1 MAEEKVNQSRM
12 KTLPD
17 ISIFIPVFRES
28 NELGSTLD
36 NLLKQ
41 DVEKEIFVTVDEATP
56 QFIEQSKRF
65 EEKVKFIF
73 NKQRMGKANAL
84 NETFKLSTGKALL
97 FLDSDIMVAHDPDFL
112 KKIIMDLQ
120 RADVLDI
127 KKRVIKGKSFLS
139 RMAYYEY
146 FTFNVSSWIADRF
159 MKKCPA
165 VNGAAFAIKREMFEK
180 IGGFHKV
187 VAEDIDIATRA
198 FLANSSF
205 SYTSEVEVKNVVHSD
220 WKKWFNQR
228 RRWAIGQA
236 LWLKTWY
243 LELAKKFAKKPQVFL
258 PGLFFLYPSVTVFLL
273 SALVP
278 SLWMYNSMLVFSVFL
293 SVRFNIIMPVFL
305 VSLGMADLLK
315 TVAISL
321 ISFGITAGIFYGF
334 SRKLGFR
341 ELKLH
346 ELFVYY
352 FVYSTV
358 WMIIIVVGHIQV
370 LLLGKKGG
378 PDWKT

>member
-1 MAEEKVNQSRM
+1 
-12 KTLPD
+12 
-17 ISIFIPVFRES
+17 
-28 NELGSTLD
+28 
-36 NLLKQ
+36 
-41 DVEKEIFVTVDEATP
+41 
-56 QFIEQSKRF
+56 
-65 EEKVKFIF
+65 
-73 NKQRMGKANAL
+73 MGKANAL
-84 NETFKLSTGKALL
+84 NETVKYSTGKALL
-97 FLDSDIMVAHDPDFL
+97 FLDSDIMVAEDPDFL

-120 RADVLDI
+120 RSDVLDI

-139 RMAYYEY
+139 KMAYYEY
-146 FTFNVSSWIADRF
+146 FTFNVSSWIADHF
-159 MKKCPA
+159 MHKCPA
-165 VNGAAFAIKREMFEK
+165 VNGAAFAIKRETFEK

-198 FLANSSF
+198 FLANSSY
-205 SYTSEVEVKNVVHSD
+205 SYTSDVEVKNVVHSD

-236 LWLKTWY
+236 LWLKTWC

-293 SVRFNIIMPVFL
+293 SVRFNIMLPVFL
-305 VSLGMADLLK
+305 VSLAMADVLK
-315 TVAISL
+315 IVAISL
-321 ISFGITAGIFYGF
+321 ASFGITAGVFYGF

-341 ELKLH
+341 EIKLH
-346 ELFVYY
+346 ELFAYY
-352 FVYSTV
+352 FFYSSI

-370 LLLGKKGG
+370 FLFGKKAG

>member
-1 MAEEKVNQSRM
+1 VYK
-12 KTLPD
+12 
-17 ISIFIPVFRES
+17 ES
-28 NELGSTLD
+28 NELASTLS
-36 NLLKQ
+36 NLLRQ
-41 DVEKEIFVTVDEATP
+41 DVDKEIFVTVDEATP
-56 QFIEQSKRF
+56 SFIEQSKRY
-65 EEKVKFIF
+65 EGKVTFIF
-73 NKQRMGKANAL
+73 NKERMGKANAL
-84 NETFKLSTGKALL
+84 NETVKYSNGKALL
-97 FLDSDIMVAHDPDFL
+97 FLDSDIMVAEDPDFL

-120 RADVLDI
+120 RSDVLDI

-139 RMAYYEY
+139 KMAYYEY
-146 FTFNVSSWIADRF
+146 FTFNVSSWIADHF
-159 MKKCPA
+159 MHKCPA
-165 VNGAAFAIKREMFEK
+165 VNGAAFAIKRETFEK

-198 FLANSSF
+198 FLANSSY
-205 SYTSEVEVKNVVHSD
+205 SYNPDIEVKNVVHSD

-236 LWLKTWY
+236 LWLKTWC
-243 LELAKKFAKKPQVFL
+243 LELTKKFAKKPQVFL

-293 SVRFNIIMPVFL
+293 SVRFNIMLPVFL
-305 VSLGMADLLK
+305 VSLAMADVLK
-315 TVAISL
+315 IVAISL
-321 ISFGITAGIFYGF
+321 ASFGITAGVFYGF

-341 ELKLH
+341 EIKLH
-346 ELFVYY
+346 ELFAYY
-352 FVYSTV
+352 FFYSSI

-370 LLLGKKGG
+370 LLLGKKAG